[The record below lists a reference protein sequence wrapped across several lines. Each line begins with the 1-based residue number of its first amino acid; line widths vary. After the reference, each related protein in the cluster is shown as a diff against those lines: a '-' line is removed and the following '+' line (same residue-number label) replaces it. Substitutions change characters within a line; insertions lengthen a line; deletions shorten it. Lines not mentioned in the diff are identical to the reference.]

1 MGSQIS
7 SMNFFQ
13 AWGLSLLVCLT
24 ACSSAPDPSDSSE
37 AKSQLV
43 ANMKRATDN
52 HSYSRP
58 EEAMTTHL
66 HWEAQV
72 DFDKRQIQA
81 TATYDI
87 KVASDAE
94 RLMLDCRDLTIHKV
108 TVDGSAVDAELG
120 PTQPFIGQPLS
131 IPIGPNSKKVSVE
144 YTTSPDAAAFL
155 WVEGEKPVSVHAKS
169 SHFGADLGALPGQPR
184 RQVHIQRGCGG
195 SVGPHGFDECS
206 QSNGQIGR
214 RPVSL

>member
-43 ANMKRATDN
+43 ANMNRATDN

-155 WVEGEKPVSVHAKS
+155 WVEGEARFCSRKVRRFWPGMGS
-169 SHFGADLGALPGQPR
+169 LPGQPR
-184 RQVHIQRGCGG
+184 RQFTYSADVEVPSALMALIVRSIQR
-195 SVGPHGFDECS
+195 
-206 QSNGQIGR
+206 SNPGA
-214 RPVSL
+214 VSL